1 MLKAPLNLKKAR
13 ILVSNDDG
21 IHAPGLKVLE
31 KVARALSDDVWVVAP
46 ESDNSGASHSFTVRR
61 PLQVHRLAPQRF
73 AVSGTPTDCALLGIN
88 HLMGDGRRPDLV
100 LSGVNRGANQGEDVI
115 YSGTVAVAM
124 EAAMFDIPAIAMSQI
139 RHGDHLPWQTAAT
152 HAETVIRRLVSVTW
166 PRGVLMNVNFPCVAP
181 DEVKGLEIG
190 AQGRRIS
197 NLQVMPAKDP
207 FGRDVLWIG
216 DFPNDDTDR
225 TDTDLALTAAGKIAV
240 TPLHFD
246 LTHKATA
253 RRLEA
258 IAGPLSWPKSRPKA
272 RTAARSGGR
281 K

>member
-1 MLKAPLNLKKAR
+1 MNLKKAR

-31 KVARALSDDVWVVAP
+31 EVARALSDDVWIVAP

-61 PLQVHRLAPQRF
+61 PLQVHQLAPQRF
-73 AVSGTPTDCALLGIN
+73 AVSGTPTDCAVVAIS
-88 HLMGDGRRPDLV
+88 HLMTGRKPDLV

-124 EAAMFDIPAIAMSQI
+124 EAAMMDIPAIAMSQI
-139 RHGDHLPWQTAAT
+139 RRGNDVPWQTAAAY
-152 HAETVIRRLVSVTW
+152 AETVIRRLTSVDW

-181 DEVKGLEIG
+181 DEVKGMEIG

-197 NLQVMPAKDP
+197 TLEIVAGKDP
-207 FGRDVLWIG
+207 FDRDVLWIG
-216 DFPNDDTDR
+216 DFATDETDR
-225 TDTDLALTAAGKIAV
+225 DDTDLAITAAGKIAV

-246 LTHKATA
+246 LTHRATA
-253 RRLEA
+253 KRLEA
-258 IAGPLSWPKSRPKA
+258 VAGPLRAKSPSGKSSRGKTSGGKSR
-272 RTAARSGGR
+272 R
-281 K
+281 

>member
-1 MLKAPLNLKKAR
+1 VLKAPLNLKKAR

-61 PLQVHRLAPQRF
+61 PLQVHKLGGQRF
-73 AVSGTPTDCALLGIN
+73 AISGTPTDCALVGIA
-88 HLMGDGRRPDLV
+88 HLMSDRKPDLV

-139 RHGDHLPWQTAAT
+139 RHGDNVPWQTAAAY
-152 HAETVIRRLVSVTW
+152 AETVIRRLVTVDW
-166 PRGVLMNVNFPCVAP
+166 PRGVLMNVNFPAVAP
-181 DEVKGLEIG
+181 EEVKGLEIG
-190 AQGRRIS
+190 GQGRRIS
-197 NLQVMPAKDP
+197 NLQVMPGKDP
-207 FGRDVLWIG
+207 FGRSVLWIG

-225 TDTDLALTAAGKIAV
+225 DDTDLALTAAGKIAV

-246 LTHKATA
+246 LTHRATA
-253 RRLEA
+253 KKLST
-258 IAGPLSWPKSRPKA
+258 IAGTLRLPKA
-272 RTAARSGGR
+272 RKSVPRSSR
-281 K
+281 Q

>member
-1 MLKAPLNLKKAR
+1 MNPDISKFIKWGALAAVAGGLLWVGFLYMQWQRDRMEAEVVSRGMRYAVEQITPAYLEYVRTNRKAPDGNAELK
-13 ILVSNDDG
+13 L
-21 IHAPGLKVLE
+21 P
-31 KVARALSDDVWVVAP
+31 
-46 ESDNSGASHSFTVRR
+46 
-61 PLQVHRLAPQRF
+61 
-73 AVSGTPTDCALLGIN
+73 
-88 HLMGDGRRPDLV
+88 
-100 LSGVNRGANQGEDVI
+100 
-115 YSGTVAVAM
+115 
-124 EAAMFDIPAIAMSQI
+124 PA
-139 RHGDHLPWQTAAT
+139 
-152 HAETVIRRLVSVTW
+152 
-166 PRGVLMNVNFPCVAP
+166 
-181 DEVKGLEIG
+181 
-190 AQGRRIS
+190 
-197 NLQVMPAKDP
+197 
-207 FGRDVLWIG
+207 RDVLWIG

>member
-1 MLKAPLNLKKAR
+1 VLKAPLNLKKAR

-46 ESDNSGASHSFTVRR
+46 ESDNSGASHSFTVRK

-73 AVSGTPTDCALLGIN
+73 AISGTPTDCALVGIN
-88 HLMGDGRRPDLV
+88 HLMADRKPDLV

-139 RHGDHLPWQTAAT
+139 RHGNHLPWQTAAT
-152 HAETVIRRLVSVTW
+152 YAETVIRRLVSITW
-166 PRGVLMNVNFPCVAP
+166 PRGVLMNVNFPCVSP
-181 DEVKGLEIG
+181 DQVKGMEIG
-190 AQGRRIS
+190 GQGRRIS
-197 NLQVMPAKDP
+197 NLQVVPGKDP
-207 FGRDVLWIG
+207 FDRDVLWIG
-216 DFPNDDTDR
+216 DFPTDETDR
-225 TDTDLALTAAGKIAV
+225 SDTDLALTAAGKIAV

-246 LTHKATA
+246 LTHRATA
-253 RRLEA
+253 KRLA
-258 IAGPLSWPKSRPKA
+258 SIAGPIKIGKA
-272 RTAARSGGR
+272 RRGGQ

>member
-61 PLQVHRLAPQRF
+61 PLQVHRLGPQRF
-73 AVSGTPTDCALLGIN
+73 AISGTPTDCALVGIN
-88 HLMGDGRRPDLV
+88 HLMADRKPDLV

-139 RHGDHLPWQTAAT
+139 RRGNFLPWQTAAAY
-152 HAETVIRRLVSVTW
+152 AETVIRRLVSVDW
-166 PRGVLMNVNFPCVAP
+166 PRGVLMNVNFPGVAP
-181 DEVKGLEIG
+181 DQVTGMEIG
-190 AQGRRIS
+190 GQGRRIS
-197 NLQVMPAKDP
+197 NLQVVPGKDP
-207 FGRDVLWIG
+207 FDRDVLWIG

-225 TDTDLALTAAGKIAV
+225 DDTDLALTAAGKIAV

-246 LTHKATA
+246 LTHRATA
-253 RRLEA
+253 KRLA
-258 IAGPLSWPKSRPKA
+258 TVAGPIKLTKSR
-272 RTAARSGGR
+272 RGGQ